1 MLIDHKRGMIDEF
14 EKLNRLHHKGL
25 EMSEQVIDEDVE
37 LFNKFLEA
45 NKNSSRDAI
54 KEAEKETKLK

>member
-14 EKLNRLHHKGL
+14 EKLTKLHRLGL
-25 EMSEQVIDEDVE
+25 EKSEQLIEEDVE
-37 LFNKFLEA
+37 LFNKFLEQ
-45 NKNSSRDAI
+45 NKMSSREAI

>member
-14 EKLNRLHHKGL
+14 EKLTRLHRKGL

>member
-1 MLIDHKRGMIDEF
+1 MLIDHKRSMIDEF
-14 EKLNRLHHKGL
+14 EKSARLKRKGL
-25 EMSEQVIDEDVE
+25 EQSEQLIEEDVE

-54 KEAEKETKLK
+54 KDAEKETKLK